1 MFLIKI
7 VYTSVINWECFLK
20 GTLCVWVLCLYVHL
34 RVIYKPNAKGG
45 QKEYQ
50 ICWNWSVRGW
60 WTAVWLPGIE
70 PEFSRKAAS
79 AFSHWTISPAPNTT
93 ILKIT
98 LRPQLFCMFLRLS
111 ACVCRCAH
119 MCVHSCLHLCVE
131 GGRIQ
136 QDRLSMLVFFF
147 TSFFSKYVWG
157 TVSLLEAPLFDQ
169 GSWPVNPNGSP
180 ISTFQVL
187 GLQYHSCYF
196 YFIFYMVLE
205 AWTGVLV
212 LA

>member
-79 AFSHWTISPAPNTT
+79 AFSHWTISPAQKSFKKLVSLTAEVSRGHCSVCYLC
-93 ILKIT
+93 ISA
-98 LRPQLFCMFLRLS
+98 LS
-111 ACVCRCAH
+111 WN
-119 MCVHSCLHLCVE
+119 CL
-131 GGRIQ
+131 
-136 QDRLSMLVFFF
+136 QDRRQTQSGTHQLCHSTREGFFCLV
-147 TSFFSKYVWG
+147 KD
-157 TVSLLEAPLFDQ
+157 VS
-169 GSWPVNPNGSP
+169 S
-180 ISTFQVL
+180 
-187 GLQYHSCYF
+187 
-196 YFIFYMVLE
+196 
-205 AWTGVLV
+205 
-212 LA
+212 

>member
-79 AFSHWTISPAPNTT
+79 AFSHWTISPAQKSFKKLVSAWQQKSVEVTVPCVTYALVPSAGT
-93 ILKIT
+93 AYRTGDRHSQEHISSVT
-98 LRPQLFCMFLRLS
+98 LPVKASS
-111 ACVCRCAH
+111 A
-119 MCVHSCLHLCVE
+119 
-131 GGRIQ
+131 
-136 QDRLSMLVFFF
+136 
-147 TSFFSKYVWG
+147 
-157 TVSLLEAPLFDQ
+157 
-169 GSWPVNPNGSP
+169 
-180 ISTFQVL
+180 
-187 GLQYHSCYF
+187 
-196 YFIFYMVLE
+196 
-205 AWTGVLV
+205 
-212 LA
+212 